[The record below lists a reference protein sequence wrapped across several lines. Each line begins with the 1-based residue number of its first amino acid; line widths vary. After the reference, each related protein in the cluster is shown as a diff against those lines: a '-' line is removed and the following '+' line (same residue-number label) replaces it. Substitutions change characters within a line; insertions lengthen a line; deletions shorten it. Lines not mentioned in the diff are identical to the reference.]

1 MTPEQRAAME
11 QALEALEGIRQYGLD
26 TLSGRVDG
34 PDDRAWQRA
43 AVNEMTK
50 RARLGITALTAALE
64 QPAQKRPPNCGTG
77 YCSCIEC
84 VMEPEQQEPVAWYDE
99 EMDSAYT
106 ESELGDGNTDGLEPL
121 YTRFQAREPLTKECD
136 TCLNCHKGETG
147 LHSFNADVCRQ
158 CCHYFDSKYEAA
170 HGIKGGA

>member
-84 VMEPEQQEPVAWYDE
+84 VMEPESWPCVIAEADFEQNTITL
-99 EMDSAYT
+99 EMQCSDYIVGA
-106 ESELGDGNTDGLEPL
+106 G
-121 YTRFQAREPLTKECD
+121 QHWLTTIRPCNCKE
-136 TCLNCHKGETG
+136 TK
-147 LHSFNADVCRQ
+147 
-158 CCHYFDSKYEAA
+158 
-170 HGIKGGA
+170 

>member
-1 MTPEQRAAME
+1 MANSHEQTN
-11 QALEALEGIRQYGLD
+11 EA
-26 TLSGRVDG
+26 
-34 PDDRAWQRA
+34 
-43 AVNEMTK
+43 
-50 RARLGITALTAALE
+50 
-64 QPAQKRPPNCGTG
+64 
-77 YCSCIEC
+77 
-84 VMEPEQQEPVAWYDE
+84 QQEPVVRWDSDGWGDLLVDDLPDGTLLYSRPNQSTQDE
-99 EMDSAYT
+99 PVAVVSSVAEA
-106 ESELGDGNTDGLEPL
+106 GDKGVRVRWIGGFPQIGDRL